1 VRTEDLA
8 KKPKRFALSM
18 PWHSSVLKIDLIE
31 RLFRDAERTYSYR
44 WVLVGCCNKNKC
56 NFE

>member
-8 KKPKRFALSM
+8 KKPKRYALSM

-44 WVLVGCCNKNKC
+44 WVL
-56 NFE
+56 